1 MGQGDDD
8 IEAQYLAV
16 DRWRERDDYSAAE
29 KLAIEFAERYC
40 LDHRSMDQ
48 AFFDRMRTEFSDGEI
63 LDLAT
68 CCAMFLGLGR
78 LLAVLDVHQ
87 CEPVRL

>member
-1 MGQGDDD
+1 MGQEN
-8 IEAQYLAV
+8 IEDLYLSVA
-16 DRWRERDDYSAAE
+16 DWRHRTEYSEAE

-40 LDHRSMDQ
+40 LDHPSMNDE
-48 AFFDRMRTEFSDGEI
+48 FFDRLRTQFTDGEI

-78 LLAVLDVHQ
+78 LMAVLGVRQ
-87 CEPVRL
+87 CEPMRL